1 MRYTKLTVII
11 KPNSKLPYFIGSQI
25 RGAFGY
31 GLKKLRVLIQLTLVM
46 DVLLHQIVY
55 IINFMKKK
63 THIINID

>member
-31 GLKKLRVLIQLTLVM
+31 GLKKVRSEEHTSELQSQR
-46 DVLLHQIVY
+46 
-55 IINFMKKK
+55 
-63 THIINID
+63 